1 MRGTAKGSLKYN
13 FPNARRMGQS
23 AVSHDKKI

>member
-1 MRGTAKGSLKYN
+1 MEAPKGSLKYN